1 MRKKALAIC
10 LLILKGELR
19 VWKRFVQALD
29 QARLSPS
36 QKDEV
41 IQGALDA
48 FEYFGNALINLEQL
62 H

>member
-1 MRKKALAIC
+1 MVRAIWQ
-10 LLILKGELR
+10 LPEGRAK

-29 QARLSPS
+29 QAELSPS

-48 FEYFGNALINLEQL
+48 FNYFGNALINLEQL
-62 H
+62 K